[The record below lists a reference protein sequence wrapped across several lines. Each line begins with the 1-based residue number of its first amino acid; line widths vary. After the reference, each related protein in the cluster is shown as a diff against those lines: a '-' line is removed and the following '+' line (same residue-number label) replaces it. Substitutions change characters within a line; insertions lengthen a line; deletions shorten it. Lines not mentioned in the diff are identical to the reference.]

1 MASKLKNKENNN
13 NTMPVKYDFFLTPQP
28 KEKQQKVRYHAR
40 TVVDSTW
47 NNKDIATEISKR
59 CTIRKAEAEAVM
71 EEMAEIFLQKL
82 KEGHAVKLEG
92 IGTFRISAKSP
103 SVRAKNEVR
112 AESIKFGGVVFRAE
126 KKLLRQ
132 LGSTKFQKVMYSQT
146 STEISDIE
154 IDGMLTEYFK
164 DHTYIT
170 TKELQQLCGLSN
182 HTALRRLKQRVEEGR
197 MTHPGHRHSA
207 FYFPVPGNYGISR
220 EGNMNAALQTSD
232 NESV

>member
-1 MASKLKNKENNN
+1 
-13 NTMPVKYDFFLTPQP
+13 MPVKYDFFLTPQP

-47 NNKDIATEISKR
+47 NNKDIALEISKR

-71 EEMAEIFLQKL
+71 QEMSEIFLQKL
-82 KEGHAVKLEG
+82 AEGHAIKLEG

-103 SVRAKNEVR
+103 SVRTKKEVR
-112 AESIKFGGVVFRAE
+112 AESIKFGGVVFRPE

-132 LGSTKFQKVMYSQT
+132 LSGTKFQKVMYSQT
-146 STEISDIE
+146 SLEVSDIE
-154 IDGMLTEYFK
+154 LDGILTEHFK
-164 DHTYIT
+164 DHAYIT
-170 TKELQQLCGLSN
+170 TKELQYISGLSN

-197 MTHPGHRHSA
+197 MTHPGHRFSA
-207 FYFPVPGNYGISR
+207 FYFPVPGNFGISWD
-220 EGNMNAALQTSD
+220 ENTDTAHQSSD